1 MSRSRTNGSVR
12 TCGRATGGRACH
24 GSGWAPVAEHYA
36 APDEHQT
43 PEITE
48 EPIARIAPDDDLED
62 GWRAAMPSARFVSTA
77 IACAGAGLIIAG
89 LAMRFQTL

>member
-1 MSRSRTNGSVR
+1 LDEPQAAVDIAPADEQ
-12 TCGRATGGRACH
+12 RADGHVTAPDGP
-24 GSGWAPVAEHYA
+24 PVAEHYA